1 MSKNEFLIKG
11 KNVMYY
17 SDLSVL
23 GIILW
28 VIFGFIA
35 ILPWIIIVVITL
47 QKFLQFLRLPRA
59 KAIEMKQQ

>member
-1 MSKNEFLIKG
+1 
-11 KNVMYY
+11 MYY